1 MSNRSRPLAPRSL
14 MWTRPLIVG
23 VLVLISF
30 ASVQPDEQIWH
41 GMVPLHAAD
50 PQVESSQPNGESP
63 SVVSQRTKERQIKA
77 YSGLFALV
85 GILIAGLAMA
95 ALIVLWAGR
104 LRRQIRRPLPECGA
118 PVRDFWF
125 LKPPKPSVTETSLP
139 DSHLPL
145 HEQPPDHPPS
155 RQSDPPTDDD

>member
-1 MSNRSRPLAPRSL
+1 MSDRARRLAPRSL
-14 MWTRPLIVG
+14 LWTRPLIVG
-23 VLVLISF
+23 VLVLTSF
-30 ASVQPDEQIWH
+30 ALLSPDERIWQ
-41 GMVPLHAAD
+41 GMVPVHAAD
-50 PQVESSQPNGESP
+50 DPQAETSEPNAESP
-63 SVVSQRTKERQIKA
+63 PIPSKRMTERQLKA

-145 HEQPPDHPPS
+145 HEQPPDHPPA
-155 RQSDPPTDDD
+155 RHTDDD